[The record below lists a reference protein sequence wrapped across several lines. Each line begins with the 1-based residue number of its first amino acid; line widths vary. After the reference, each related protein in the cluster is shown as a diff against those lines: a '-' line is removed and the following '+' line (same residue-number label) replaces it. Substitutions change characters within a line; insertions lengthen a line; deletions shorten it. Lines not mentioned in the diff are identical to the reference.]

1 MDNRTITTPATAS
14 SAANLRTR
22 STGTIH
28 ASTTPGN
35 PLCPARSDVSAIV
48 GRYDETSD
56 PITCR
61 SCLKQQAKLQP
72 TQAVE
77 PPAVAEQ
84 PSATRPI
91 PACPAWCSED
101 HRNDDPHDLWH
112 WSSRPHIPLRFGTYL
127 SRSAGGEL
135 IVDLML
141 IEDGQTPNV
150 PVVVLADET
159 RTWQRNLTSEEA
171 DQLAHRLRELAEHT
185 RTGQPSE
192 PVPVKGRPFWQ
203 TAPCPA
209 WCEALHRDK
218 DHPGDRG
225 HYGELHITPLTQHR
239 PVQAAPG
246 VWEPDELHLFLIQDE
261 REAAPLVRVGRG
273 GLTEQLV
280 TMTLAEAAQHQARL
294 GAVLGAAQ
302 QSQPGTPMA
311 GCRPWCVEHDDCTG
325 GSRHPADP
333 SGGMCRA
340 GHALLP
346 GGRGGV
352 GGVVELTYDGVD
364 GALIQ
369 VSNDSDA
376 VLTLAEAEHFAH
388 TILERVA
395 LARTTT
401 PASPAPMVL
410 ADIEGA
416 CPSPGCR
423 ICKPA

>member
-1 MDNRTITTPATAS
+1 MDNRTITSPATAS

-22 STGTIH
+22 STGTVH

-35 PLCPARSDVSAIV
+35 PLCPARPDASAAV
-48 GRYDETSD
+48 GRYDETSE
-56 PITCR
+56 PVTCR
-61 SCLKQQAKLQP
+61 SCLKQQAKFQP
-72 TQAVE
+72 APAVE
-77 PPAVAEQ
+77 PPAA
-84 PSATRPI
+84 RPA
-91 PACPAWCSED
+91 PACPAWCEGLD
-101 HRNDDPHDLWH
+101 HGDDAPGTQAHWTSSPDLPL
-112 WSSRPHIPLRFGTYL
+112 SLETADENTTGPAVTLLADLVLIDGDARGPHITL
-127 SRSAGGEL
+127 SE
-135 IVDLML
+135 
-141 IEDGQTPNV
+141 
-150 PVVVLADET
+150 
-159 RTWQRNLTSEEA
+159 TWQKWERHLTPAEA
-171 DQLAHRLRELAEHT
+171 DQLAHRLRDLTAQL
-185 RTGQPSE
+185 RTGHTPT
-192 PVPVKGRPFWQ
+192 PAPADGRPFWQ
-203 TAPCPA
+203 TMPCPD
-209 WCEALHRDK
+209 WCEALHQDK
-218 DHPGDRG
+218 DHPDDRG
-225 HYGELHITPLTQHR
+225 HYSELHTTPLAQHR
-239 PVQAAPG
+239 PVQTAPG

-261 REAAPLVRVGRG
+261 REATPVVRAGRG

-280 TMTLAEAAQHQARL
+280 TMTLAEAAQHHARL
-294 GAVLGAAQ
+294 GALLEAARGN
-302 QSQPGTPMA
+302 QSGPAAT

-325 GSRHPADP
+325 GGHHPADP
-333 SGGMCRA
+333 PGGMCRA

-410 ADIEGA
+410 ADVDGA
-416 CPSPGCR
+416 CPNPGCR